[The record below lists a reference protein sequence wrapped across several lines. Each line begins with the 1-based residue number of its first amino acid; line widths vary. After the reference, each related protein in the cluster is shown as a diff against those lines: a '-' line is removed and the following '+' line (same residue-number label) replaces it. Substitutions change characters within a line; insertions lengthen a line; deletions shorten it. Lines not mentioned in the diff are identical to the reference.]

1 MLERKPRRELQGM
14 GGALSALAALP
25 LMAGAWGCGG
35 GSEDR
40 SDSVPHVEVPTVTLA
55 PQEPMTEEPAVE
67 ASPVAMDA
75 PANEAL
81 DESTPLDEAVNMDD
95 ARGEGPAA
103 QEPAEDPLGEAAS
116 SGWPVPVLEWA
127 PCDNGF
133 ECADALV
140 PRDYAEPD
148 GATYRVRVT
157 RRPARNAAS
166 RIGALFFNFG
176 GPGGGAISAL
186 QGTANGRFAA
196 LNERFDLVALDP
208 RGTGASEAVIDCG
221 VNQEAEGLYSQ
232 PFFTPENLDIE
243 AWMARAQRY
252 VDACVESDDGVIGI
266 AATAN
271 VARDLDR
278 VRAALGDERLS
289 YLGYS
294 YGTFLGAT
302 FAALFPSRYRALVL
316 DAPVDPDQYINRPT
330 EGLWAQ
336 TAAMEA
342 ALSRFFEACAAD
354 PVACRGFGGDD
365 PALAYDRLVAE
376 LTLEPL
382 AVPGS
387 GRPLDADDVL
397 FATVLMLYDKGSWNT
412 LAAALAALA
421 GGNGA
426 PLRQLADSVY
436 GRNEDGSYDPAGDGY
451 FVLSAT
457 EQTYASDAQ
466 LFLDGGE
473 LSAAEFEH
481 FYSNV
486 GYSELPYGLFPIH
499 SSGAFR
505 GPFVASAGAPPILV
519 VGTRFDPATPY
530 AGAISLVEQLGNA
543 RLLTMQGDGHGAYG
557 GNSACID
564 ASVDAYLLEGTL
576 PELGAECVQQVPFG
590 IPQNAAFIDAAAA
603 PAAAVDP
610 GLTAR
615 PSRVLYRGRWLTL

>member
-1 MLERKPRRELQGM
+1 MREKKPRRQLQGM
-14 GGALSALAALP
+14 GWALSGLPLATLP

-40 SDSVPHVEVPTVTLA
+40 SDSVPRVEVPSVPLTPT
-55 PQEPMTEEPAVE
+55 EPMTVEPAVE
-67 ASPVAMDA
+67 ESPVA
-75 PANEAL
+75 ANEAL
-81 DESTPLDEAVNMDD
+81 DESTPLDEAAAMDD
-95 ARGEGPAA
+95 ATIEEPAA

-116 SGWPVPVLEWA
+116 SGWPVPVLEWT
-127 PCDNGF
+127 PCGNGF

-140 PRDYAEPD
+140 PRDYAEPE

-157 RRPARNAAS
+157 RRPARNTAS

-176 GPGGGAISAL
+176 GPGGAAISAL
-186 QGTANGRFAA
+186 QASANGRFAV
-196 LNERFDLVALDP
+196 LNERFDLVAVDP

-232 PFFTPENLDIE
+232 PFFTPENLDVD
-243 AWMARAQRY
+243 AWMARAQSY

-266 AATAN
+266 AATGN

-330 EGLWAQ
+330 EGLWDQ
-336 TAAMEA
+336 TAAMEV

-382 AVPGS
+382 TVPGS
-387 GRPLDADDVL
+387 TRPLDADDMR

-412 LAAALAALA
+412 LAVALAELA
-421 GGNGA
+421 DGNGA
-426 PLRQLADSVY
+426 PLRQLADAVY

-457 EQTYASDAQ
+457 EQTYGSDPQ
-466 LFLDGGE
+466 PFLDGGE

-481 FYSNV
+481 FFSNV

-505 GPFVASAGAPPILV
+505 GPFVASTAAPPILV

-530 AGAISLVEQLGNA
+530 AGALSLVEQLGNA
-543 RLLTMQGDGHGAYG
+543 RLLTMQGDGHSAYG
-557 GNSACID
+557 GNSACVD
-564 ASVDAYLLEGTL
+564 ASVEAYLIEGTL

-590 IPQNAAFIDAAAA
+590 NPQNAAFIDAAAA
-603 PAAAVDP
+603 PAAAIEAA
-610 GLTAR
+610 LTAR
-615 PSRVLYRGRWLTL
+615 PSRILYRGRWLTL